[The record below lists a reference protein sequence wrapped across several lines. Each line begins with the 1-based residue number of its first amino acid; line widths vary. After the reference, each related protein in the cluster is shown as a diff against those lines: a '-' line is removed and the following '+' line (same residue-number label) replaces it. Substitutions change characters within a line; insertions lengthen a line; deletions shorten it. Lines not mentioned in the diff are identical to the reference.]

1 MRSEF
6 TLEQVDRKWTAI
18 ISSLKSSEWQNK
30 FMKFLKKITFRI
42 KTMISI
48 SLHPTFLPLAWHTSV
63 TKWIYMFLK
72 FSSRG
77 SAISAIFTETDQ
89 GNLEENWTL
98 MMDSVCSCVKFIFME
113 LKSMKKCYVL
123 PSGILRF
130 YFGFSLGLLQSCT
143 RCEFWKN
150 LLVFN
155 TIPPGWFTVC
165 VCYTQ
170 ARPLSHLFM
179 VSSSWVS
186 SAFATCPPQ
195 LLHHTFRSLYI
206 SRCVPLCTTLCAP
219 LLFNPCISP
228 VFPSVFRLDFRRSLA
243 SGLPSSPKRNFGRGA
258 RAPFPKSGW

>member
-1 MRSEF
+1 MAKQIHEVFKENNIQDKNNDINIAASNIF
-6 TLEQVDRKWTAI
+6 AI
-18 ISSLKSSEWQNK
+18 GVVLAWQNEYTC
-30 FMKFLKKITFRI
+30 F
-42 KTMISI
+42 
-48 SLHPTFLPLAWHTSV
+48 WN
-63 TKWIYMFLK
+63 